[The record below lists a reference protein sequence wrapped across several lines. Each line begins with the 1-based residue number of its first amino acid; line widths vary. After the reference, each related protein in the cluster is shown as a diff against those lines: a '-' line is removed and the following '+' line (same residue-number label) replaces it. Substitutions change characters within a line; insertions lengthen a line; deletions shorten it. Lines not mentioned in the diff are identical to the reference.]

1 MYLESDHFLLFPI
14 LLMIDWPSSAS
25 LIWWYN
31 TPLTAFSASN
41 LSLNISR
48 CQTDPA
54 RTGLPSW
61 NLYSSIWARLCWGN
75 KHHQN
80 LSGLTQERLLLI
92 QSFYLKVTTSPLLPF
107 CWVCSCGHTGKVI
120 TLFDDLEELAIGGC
134 LLTPTHWTAC
144 PCLMGIQVMMAP
156 YLPDCPPFLTPQNL
170 SYLPLFLHLTGQ

>member
-1 MYLESDHFLLFPI
+1 MRKEDRESRSAI
-14 LLMIDWPSSAS
+14 LHLRIWITKCWKDFERNSS
-25 LIWWYN
+25 LKKKKI
-31 TPLTAFSASN
+31 
-41 LSLNISR
+41 LSLLPEELE
-48 CQTDPA
+48 QTKSWICDEWTLDLGWPA
-54 RTGLPSW
+54 RAFCSGVSG
-61 NLYSSIWARLCWGN
+61 A
-75 KHHQN
+75 HQ
-80 LSGLTQERLLLI
+80 
-92 QSFYLKVTTSPLLPF
+92 SPLLPF